1 MLFLRFFSQRVV
13 ANTPAQTKPTSN
25 VANTVQRRSEPLPS
39 QAASSSTSAIVDN
52 YINTLTHL
60 TGGNTAVSITPA
72 KPKEKAV
79 IDLTDE
85 DEAPG
90 QTAGSQAGTQMPVN
104 QVQRRSLPAQNNAN
118 SQVQYGRAGPSPA
131 RIPPNNQMANN
142 KNRQMSSM
150 QGRIADLQ

>member
-1 MLFLRFFSQRVV
+1 MA
-13 ANTPAQTKPTSN
+13 ANAPAQPKSTSN
-25 VANTVQRRSEPLPS
+25 VATTVQRRSEPLTP
-39 QAASSSTSAIVDN
+39 QAPNSSTSAIVDN

-60 TGGNTAVSITPA
+60 TGGNTAVSITAA

-90 QTAGSQAGTQMPVN
+90 QTAGSQAGAQTPVN

-118 SQVQYGRAGPSPA
+118 SQVQYGRAAPSLA
-131 RIPPNNQMANN
+131 RIPPANQMANN

-150 QGRIADLQ
+150 QGKIIHLQYPFSVK